1 MSNNKLNYD
10 NIRDEHLDAMIKLAF
25 KQADA
30 LEAQKMLAAEAAED
44 ECGAGIN
51 AEYVYELFQ
60 KKLADREAEEKRRVR
75 AARFKKGLHK
85 FVNVAACFVLIVGI
99 SVPIAIAS
107 DESIRVRILK
117 LLVNVRSDHTNVR
130 LMNYDTIDIPNE
142 WIGMYYPTY
151 IPEGYTVTDVGE
163 LFPSV
168 DLYNEDG
175 VRISFSEYTEGS
187 NVNLNSE
194 NAELSYI
201 DINGKEA
208 LLIDRDDVAM
218 ITWAMDDR
226 FFVIDITNSNAN
238 IIIMMAKSVQRIK

>member
-30 LEAQKMLAAEAAED
+30 LEAQNMLAADAAYD

-60 KKLADREAEEKRRVR
+60 KKLADREAEEKRRACV
-75 AARFKKGLHK
+75 ARFKKGIHK
-85 FVNVAACFVLIVGI
+85 FVNTAACFVLIVGI
-99 SVPIAIAS
+99 TVPIAIAS
-107 DESIRVRILK
+107 NESIRIRILK
-117 LLVNVRSDHTNVR
+117 LLVDVRSDHTNIR
-130 LMNYDTIDIPNE
+130 LMNYDTIDMPNE

-168 DLYNEDG
+168 ELNNEDG
-175 VRISFSEYTEGS
+175 MYIYFDEHTEGC

-208 LLIDRDDVAM
+208 LLIVRDDGAM

-226 FFVIDITNSNAN
+226 FFVIGTNSNAN